1 MKLHKRGDGDAVE
14 TAPLDDNKPK
24 SKKKSEQSVIIYVTI
39 LFTVA
44 FLLVL
49 LSYFM
54 QQRRNEDT
62 ITDITEEHTQATMQA
77 QQNIEKLQNDNFSL
91 QQDLSEALADK
102 EALESQVEELR
113 DEVTLL
119 EERLKEQGE
128 LNIEQINTIKALEIF
143 MELRVAYLTE
153 DEENLPAL
161 VESMEENMEY
171 LDSENAELCQALL
184 EEIKNTE
191 VEK

>member
-62 ITDITEEHTQATMQA
+62 ISDINKEHTQITMQA
-77 QQNIEKLQNDNFSL
+77 QQNIEKLQTDNLKLQGELTEAAEERSALEEQIGSL
-91 QQDLSEALADK
+91 EKELSELK
-102 EALESQVEELR
+102 EI
-113 DEVTLL
+113 
-119 EERLKEQGE
+119 LKEQGE
-128 LNIEQINTIKALEIF
+128 LNIEQNKTIVALELFIDYRF
-143 MELRVAYLTE
+143 AYMTK
-153 DEENLPAL
+153 DEETLASL
-161 VESMEENMEY
+161 SESMEDNKEY
-171 LDSENAELCQALL
+171 LPETYANIYNEIL

-191 VEK
+191 VE

>member
-102 EALESQVEELR
+102 EELKSQVEELQ

-153 DEENLPAL
+153 DEESLPAL
-161 VESMEENMEY
+161 IESMEENMEY